1 MLPLGLVR
9 CQYKFCT
16 PGGFTATTLWLFC
29 CEKLPQETSDRDNRN
44 RDEADERR
52 EAGQS
57 SNSDPYS
64 LLSPEG
70 VTFEIDLLG
79 QTCRRTGWEIH
90 AYCLMDNHFHLLVEM
105 PRSNLSV
112 GMQWLLG
119 SYTQRFN
126 R

>member
-70 VTFEIDLLG
+70 VTFGIDLLG
-79 QTCRRTGWEIH
+79 QTCRRTRVG
-90 AYCLMDNHFHLLVEM
+90 DSRLL
-105 PRSNLSV
+105 SD
-112 GMQWLLG
+112 G
-119 SYTQRFN
+119 
-126 R
+126 

>member
-1 MLPLGLVR
+1 MFQIYSPVSIL
-9 CQYKFCT
+9 
-16 PGGFTATTLWLFC
+16 
-29 CEKLPQETSDRDNRN
+29 S
-44 RDEADERR
+44 
-52 EAGQS
+52 
-57 SNSDPYS
+57 SDPYS

-70 VTFEIDLLG
+70 VTFGIDLLG

-119 SYTQRFN
+119 FYAQRFN

>member
-1 MLPLGLVR
+1 VKSCLRKPAIAIIAI
-9 CQYKFCT
+9 
-16 PGGFTATTLWLFC
+16 AT
-29 CEKLPQETSDRDNRN
+29 KLMS
-44 RDEADERR
+44 RR

-70 VTFEIDLLG
+70 VTFGIDLLG

-119 SYTQRFN
+119 FYAQRFN

>member
-1 MLPLGLVR
+1 MKSCLR
-9 CQYKFCT
+9 K
-16 PGGFTATTLWLFC
+16 
-29 CEKLPQETSDRDNRN
+29 TSDRDNRN

-70 VTFEIDLLG
+70 VTFGIDLLG

-119 SYTQRFN
+119 FYTQRFN